1 MRMFQEDDTV
11 EAIYFSYGP
20 VRAVFLKEC
29 SDFELLVTD
38 KSLCRRCYRAVTLE
52 VMYFCYDLVRQSS
65 CQSFFNIYY

>member
-52 VMYFCYDLVRQSS
+52 VMYFCYDLVRAEFLPE
-65 CQSFFNIYY
+65 FF